1 MGWLEDWLEKHGIM
15 EETMPEWDEP
25 DGLSPEDAWGQLA
38 KETYPELD
46 LGDEP
51 TDLTTLGGNAIL
63 KEIHFENSSK
73 ESSFQKYINWLL
85 DNGIASVSREGEPLG
100 DAVTLGGTQMLDKD
114 GRPTTQLLDLRAVST
129 QNKLFDFFEENWMTN
144 RNIKDELQ
152 QRLQN
157 GISQMV
163 NFAEGKNMDEYNWDP
178 DNAISAEV
186 DPETLTNIIRV
197 FGDLG
202 IAENKIANL
211 NAQLGANALQTLV
224 ARTFA
229 PVLRNQI
236 KTLSQKNRA
245 ILIGPN
251 VGVVGDQMTDAD
263 AIQPMTAWVTSFD
276 GTPFGEIES
285 VNDLFSGGRVGPQ
298 DAWFYM
304 QKLYEGTRNASGYS
318 EVVERIQQELFAY
331 GYMDA
336 PREWGKLDIINM
348 ENKADATIDALQ
360 MLQSDQINEALNVP
374 KGQLAPD
381 GSAYLKDVMDRAMSN
396 KLNQLPKR
404 KAVKAN
410 QQTALVEQVI
420 GNLETLAT
428 RAGRVFDE
436 EGKAKMRTAIKGMI
450 SSEEDQD
457 LLEEA
462 FGGGGSAKDLQKVDL
477 ILKNFYQDDNWAN
490 NVYLGANDSDVD
502 YFRYAKRSGALS
514 DEELEQFLATK
525 NFRTSTGT
533 LDDSGVRIEEITKPM
548 YSTNFD
554 DTGSLIDPVNTNAVA
569 KDVLTSFMLDLLAAP
584 DGQEADMA
592 KALMTFGHTAGA
604 RISSDFGYTA
614 FDYEEM
620 ANKISSDLA
629 LASEPEES
637 ELASTLSD
645 RLAKANDLTGRGTAL
660 QALTGGM
667 RQDYST
673 TAFNPLRNV

>member
-15 EETMPEWDEP
+15 GETMPEWDESG
-25 DGLSPEDAWGQLA
+25 GLSPEDAWQQIS

-85 DNGIASVSREGEPLG
+85 DNGVASVSREGEPLG
-100 DAVTLGGTQMLDKD
+100 DAITLGGTQMLDKD

-129 QNKLFDFFEENWMTN
+129 QNQVFNFFEENWMTN

-157 GISQMV
+157 GIQEMV
-163 NFAEGKNMDEYNWDP
+163 NFAQGKNMDEYNWDP

-186 DPETLTNIIRV
+186 DPKTLTNIIRV

-211 NAQLGANALQTLV
+211 NAQLGSNALQTLV

-245 ILIGPN
+245 ILFGPN
-251 VGVVGDQMTDAD
+251 VGVVGDEMTDAD

-276 GTPFGEIES
+276 GTPFGEVES
-285 VNDLFSGGRVGPQ
+285 INDLFSGGRIGPQ

-304 QKLYEGTRNASGYS
+304 QKLYESTRGASGYS
-318 EVVERIQQELFAY
+318 EVIERIQQELFAY

-360 MLQSDQINEALNVP
+360 MLQSDQVNEALNAP
-374 KGQLAPD
+374 MGQLAPD
-381 GSAYLKDVMDRAMSN
+381 GSAYVKDVMDRAMSN
-396 KLNQLPKR
+396 KLDQLPKR

-428 RAGRVFDE
+428 RAGRTFDE
-436 EGKAKMRTAIKGMI
+436 DGKAKMRTAIKGMI
-450 SSEEDQD
+450 SNEEDQD

-462 FGGGGSAKDLQKVDL
+462 FSGGGSAKDLQKVDL

-514 DEELEQFLATK
+514 NEELEQFLDTK
-525 NFRTSTGT
+525 NFRTPTGT
-533 LDDSGVRIEEITKPM
+533 LDDTGLRIEEITKPM

-554 DTGSLIDPVNTNAVA
+554 DTGSLIDPINTNAVA

-614 FDYEEM
+614 FEYEEM
-620 ANKISSDLA
+620 ANKISSDMA

-645 RLAKANDLTGRGTAL
+645 RLAKANDLSGRGTAL

-667 RQDYST
+667 RQNYPT